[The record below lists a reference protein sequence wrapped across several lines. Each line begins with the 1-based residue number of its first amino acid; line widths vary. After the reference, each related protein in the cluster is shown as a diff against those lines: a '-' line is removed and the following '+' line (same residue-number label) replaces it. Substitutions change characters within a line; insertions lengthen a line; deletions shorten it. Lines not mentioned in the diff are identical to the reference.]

1 MRMHNMS
8 YAQHFQLKPKIKK
21 KENSRDPQLTA
32 AINKCGMHVWV
43 CVCGSVRLWVC
54 AHTLIALIRNQN
66 KRSNLV
72 SRFSLQ
78 ATCEFQETC

>member
-1 MRMHNMS
+1 MHNMS

-21 KENSRDPQLTA
+21 KKIREIRSSQTPL
-32 AINKCGMHVWV
+32 INVECMCECV
-43 CVCGSVRLWVC
+43 CVCESVRLWVC